1 MKKKWRFSD
10 VVCFRG
16 DVTVMCQSDHA
27 AVQLFEAKTSS
38 GYRVF
43 NTVGCVGSWMK
54 GTRGGGNNCCPR
66 SYGGSFPYI
75 RNNIFLM
82 PGVFYY

>member
-38 GYRVF
+38 GYRVL
-43 NTVGCVGSWMK
+43 VV
-54 GTRGGGNNCCPR
+54 
-66 SYGGSFPYI
+66 
-75 RNNIFLM
+75 L
-82 PGVFYY
+82 VVV

>member
-1 MKKKWRFSD
+1 MGRFSD

-43 NTVGCVGSWMK
+43 NTVFVLFFFIVPLSD
-54 GTRGGGNNCCPR
+54 
-66 SYGGSFPYI
+66 
-75 RNNIFLM
+75 
-82 PGVFYY
+82 